1 MNAYN
6 LNKEKHRRQRG
17 VYYFWTFPQGF
28 LHWKE
33 RFLSL
38 PAMRTRLST
47 ECMSLETSVKST
59 SSCSVCFQVNLY
71 FISRVW
77 ADMMHHVRC
86 NVSAKPES
94 VEEGWQNSCV
104 VYYRLSSWS
113 NRARPVRWWAE
124 WLRLWSAQPSRSITN
139 LQERNDALLQR
150 LKLKSE
156 RTLPE
161 TPEDSLK

>member
-47 ECMSLETSVKST
+47 ECMSLETSVTST

-104 VYYRLSSWS
+104 VYYRLSWVGVIE
-113 NRARPVRWWAE
+113 RAPCGD
-124 WLRLWSAQPSRSITN
+124 
-139 LQERNDALLQR
+139 ERNDFGCEALSLVAPSQTSKSETMR
-150 LKLKSE
+150 SSSGLSWRAKEHYLKL
-156 RTLPE
+156 
-161 TPEDSLK
+161 LKIR